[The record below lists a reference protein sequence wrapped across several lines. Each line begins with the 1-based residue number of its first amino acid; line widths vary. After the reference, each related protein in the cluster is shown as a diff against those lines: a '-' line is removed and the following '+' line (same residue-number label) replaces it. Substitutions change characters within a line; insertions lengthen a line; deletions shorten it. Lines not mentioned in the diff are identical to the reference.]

1 MKVKDLIKML
11 SMYED
16 HEVEAVIS
24 FQPYA
29 GAKTE
34 YLKYEITDLREIT
47 EASKKVVLNTEY
59 KGEGE

>member
-34 YLKYEITDLREIT
+34 YLKYEITDLRAIT
-47 EASKKVVLNTEY
+47 EASK
-59 KGEGE
+59 